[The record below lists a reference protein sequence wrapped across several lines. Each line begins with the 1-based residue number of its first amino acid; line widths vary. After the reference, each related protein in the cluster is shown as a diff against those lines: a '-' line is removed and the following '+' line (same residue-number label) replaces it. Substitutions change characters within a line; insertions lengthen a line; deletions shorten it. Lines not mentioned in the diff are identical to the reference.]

1 MQRQRNLS
9 RAACTSKAAPFDYY
23 PLMWKRRLYG
33 TLGVAALAACGVAA
47 PMGSTGPIAPH
58 GVASVRLF
66 DSQLGDVTPHI
77 ILVAGSTHR
86 LEVRLYMPDGSQVT
100 SVPGGVE
107 LGFAFTP
114 APYATSAAVAGQPL
128 VRDVTPTATPG
139 EFGQL
144 TITLLF
150 LADSTTT
157 SFGPFQALVH
167 PS

>member
-1 MQRQRNLS
+1 MR
-9 RAACTSKAAPFDYY
+9 T
-23 PLMWKRRLYG
+23 RRLCG
-33 TLGVAALAACGVAA
+33 ALSIAVLAACGGAA
-47 PMGSTGPIAPH
+47 PMVSTGPVPPH

-77 ILVAGSTHR
+77 ILISGSTHR
-86 LEVRLYMPDGSQVT
+86 IEVRLYTPAGSQVT

-114 APYATSAAVAGQPL
+114 APFATSAAVAGQPL
-128 VRDVTPTATPG
+128 VRDVTPTAAAG

>member
-9 RAACTSKAAPFDYY
+9 RAACASKAAPFDYY
-23 PLMWKRRLYG
+23 PLMWMRRLYG
-33 TLGVAALAACGVAA
+33 TLGVAALTACGGAA
-47 PMGSTGPIAPH
+47 PMDSTGPIAPH

-77 ILVAGSTHR
+77 ILVAGSTSR
-86 LEVRLYMPDGSQVT
+86 IEVRLYMPDGSQVT
-100 SVPGGVE
+100 SVPGGME
-107 LGFAFTP
+107 LGFTF
-114 APYATSAAVAGQPL
+114 APVPFASSAVVPGQPL
-128 VRDVTPTATPG
+128 IRDVTPTVAAG